1 MAAIDVPGDDMTTRT
16 DPGGEDS
23 SPRTTRPSRVEWVH
37 RWKDDVAAEPE
48 LPGVWRR
55 RDGGFHVRG
64 RTTDPRSG
72 KMREVNRELPN
83 VARAR
88 DAFAWLQGELER
100 IKSGVV
106 AEAPSITPQF
116 HAYAAQVFARKLAL
130 GKIRSA
136 AGKAKWESTL
146 KHHLVP
152 AFGDLFIDRLA
163 PADIKAWQ
171 AKIATRIKAG
181 EMAPA
186 TANTI
191 LGVLR
196 QITDEAIDD
205 FDIRDPMR
213 GIDAFDTREHS
224 TYTEEEPNSLSP
236 KDVARFLSTLRELHP
251 EHYAFTFLGF
261 TTGLRPSSLRPLRR
275 EGPSADIKWQEGI
288 LLIRRSQTIGDE
300 VMETTKTDLHQR
312 LTLPRELLDVLKW
325 HVDDVILPK
334 KMRESELLFPA
345 VTGGFRAR
353 SCLDKPFAA
362 VCEKIKLSYRFTPRG
377 MRRTYQDLAR
387 AAGIHDAV
395 TRAIS
400 GHATPEMQLHYSTAR
415 GTEVK
420 QALAKVA
427 NIATGAKIIDID
439 SARRR
444 RRAS

>member
-1 MAAIDVPGDDMTTRT
+1 MVPIDVPADPMTA
-16 DPGGEDS
+16 EDEKDE
-23 SPRTTRPSRVEWVH
+23 PRRKTRVEWVH

-55 RDGGFHVRG
+55 RDGGFHVRS
-64 RTTDPRSG
+64 RVTDPRTG
-72 KMREVNRELPN
+72 KMREVNRELPA
-83 VARAR
+83 VSRAR
-88 DAFAWLQGELER
+88 DAFAWLQGELDR
-100 IKSGVV
+100 IRAGVLPD
-106 AEAPSITPQF
+106 APSVAPSFRTF
-116 HAYAAQVFARKLAL
+116 AADVFKRKLDL

-136 AGKAKWESTL
+136 AGKAKWESIL
-146 KHHLVP
+146 EHHLVP
-152 AFGDLFIDRLA
+152 AFGDIFIDRLA

-171 AKIATRIKAG
+171 SKVATKIKAG

-186 TANTI
+186 TANMI

-196 QITDEAIDD
+196 QITDDAITD

-236 KDVARFLSTLRELHP
+236 EDVSRFLGKLRELHP
-251 EHYAFTFLGF
+251 EHYAFTFLGI

-275 EGPSADIKWQEGI
+275 DGTTADVKWKEG
-288 LLIRRSQTIGDE
+288 LLIIRRSQTLGDE

-312 LTLPRELLDVLKW
+312 LTLPRELLDVLRW
-325 HVDDVILPK
+325 HVDEILLPK
-334 KMRESELLFPA
+334 KMRESELLFPS
-345 VTGGFRAR
+345 VLGSYRAR

-362 VCEKIKLSYRFTPRG
+362 VCEKIKLPYRFTPRG

-387 AAGIHDAV
+387 AAGVHDAV

-415 GTEVK
+415 GSEVK
-420 QALAKVA
+420 EALSKVA
-427 NIATGAKIIDID
+427 NIATGAKVIDIKT
-439 SARRR
+439 ACR

>member
-1 MAAIDVPGDDMTTRT
+1 MGTIDVQ
-16 DPGGEDS
+16 GGEMTDEDRVGAV
-23 SPRTTRPSRVEWVH
+23 PRAARAPRVEWVH
-37 RWKDDVAAEPE
+37 RWKDDIAADPE

-64 RTTDPRSG
+64 RTTDPRTG

-83 VARAR
+83 VPRAR

-100 IKSGVV
+100 IRSGVV
-106 AEAPSITPQF
+106 AEQPSEAPAFRT
-116 HAYAAQVFARKLAL
+116 YAKSVFDRKVAL

-136 AGKAKWESTL
+136 AGKAKWESIL
-146 KHHLVP
+146 EHHLDP

-171 AKIATRIKAG
+171 AKIAARINAE
-181 EMAPA
+181 EMAPT

-224 TYTEEEPNSLSP
+224 TYTEEQPNSLSP
-236 KDVARFLSTLRELHP
+236 KDVARFLNALRTLHP

-275 EGPSADIKWQEGI
+275 DGASADIKWQDGI
-288 LLIRRSQTIGDE
+288 LLIRRSQTIGDS

-325 HVDDVILPK
+325 HVNEVLLPK

-353 SCLDKPFAA
+353 SCLDKPFDA
-362 VCEKIKLSYRFTPRG
+362 VCKKIKLPYRFTPRG

-427 NIATGAKIIDID
+427 KIATAGGKVISIET
-439 SARRR
+439 ARGRR
-444 RRAS
+444 KAT